1 MDKLTSGKIAPKTG
15 EYNIVSSK
23 GKVVGSVRVKKG
35 NRMPPTRHANS
46 HFEIDLI
53 GVYTLFR
60 LSDCHLPTDPAYL
73 IIARRAG
80 SRLFHAL

>member
-35 NRMPPTRHANS
+35 NRMPPTQHGGS
-46 HFEIDLI
+46 HFEID
-53 GVYTLFR
+53 
-60 LSDCHLPTDPAYL
+60 
-73 IIARRAG
+73 
-80 SRLFHAL
+80 

>member
-15 EYNIVSSK
+15 EYNIVLSS

-46 HFEIDLI
+46 HFEI
-53 GVYTLFR
+53 GE
-60 LSDCHLPTDPAYL
+60 
-73 IIARRAG
+73 
-80 SRLFHAL
+80 

>member
-35 NRMPPTRHANS
+35 SRMPATRHANS
-46 HFEIDLI
+46 HFEID
-53 GVYTLFR
+53 G
-60 LSDCHLPTDPAYL
+60 
-73 IIARRAG
+73 
-80 SRLFHAL
+80 